1 MSQLI
6 NIEAVIKDKKKDY
19 FKVETTIGDFLI
31 SESMIVKYLI
41 LKGKS
46 FTEEEFTDILN
57 DISKEKYFSKVLN
70 YISYQMRSEKEI
82 KDYLFEKEASYEI
95 VDYVIERLKT
105 LNYVNDELLS
115 EIILKECI
123 KKQKGPKV
131 LENKLFSKGI
141 SSDISQNILKNYTN
155 DIQNEIIDSIALK
168 FIDSNTKLPIKKQK
182 QKLQSKLMYN
192 GFDSYLVNAKINSYH
207 YVDESDE
214 DLKKQVRLLIEKYDN
229 NLNYETKKKIMNKLV
244 LKGYEYQKIKESF
257 SSLDDE

>member
-6 NIEAVIKDKKKDY
+6 NIKSITKDKKKAY
-19 FKVETTIGDFLI
+19 FKVETTIGYFLI

-46 FTEEEFTDILN
+46 FTEEEFTEILN
-57 DISKEKYFSKVLN
+57 DISKDKYFSKVLN

-82 KDYLFEKEASYEI
+82 KDYLLEKEASHEI
-95 VDYVIERLKT
+95 VDYIIERLKT
-105 LNYVNDELLS
+105 LNYLSDELLS
-115 EIILKECI
+115 EMILKECI
-123 KKQKGPKV
+123 RKQKGPKV

-141 SSDISQNILKNYTN
+141 TSDIIQNVLKNYTD
-155 DIQNEIIDSIALK
+155 DIQNEIIDSISLK

-182 QKLQSKLMYN
+182 QKLQSKLIYN
-192 GFDSYLVNAKINSYH
+192 GFDSYLVNAKINSYN

-229 NLNYETKKKIMNKLV
+229 NLSYENKKKIINKLV
-244 LKGYEYQKIKESF
+244 LKGYEYQKIKECF
-257 SSLDDE
+257 NSLYNE